1 MVWLYVPGLVVSK
14 WESESPI
21 PNLEQSLTWRGKP
34 FPRRSWQNV
43 WKKDYWI
50 QVLFGLTSRPSIL
63 NPGVES
69 FRSSL
74 AVFPVNL
81 GVLPESGK
89 KLPTLGGYG
98 TQSLKS
104 FAKLDPSMSFL
115 RTSPEW
121 LLEDLNVFSGRW
133 PKSGSMRSGICFERP
148 IAEHRKSGN
157 ACSSWATPTAHDGRR
172 PGLDM
177 KSTQKRNLSREV
189 GEWVNQNW
197 PTPRAAN
204 PGSRKPGTGG
214 KVLNEEATKNW
225 PTPAANPYGTN
236 QGGAAGRTG
245 PVRPSLE
252 TLAKVW
258 PTPTTTER
266 SGTNPK
272 TGRGDGLSKIAKE
285 KWPTPTVGDSRNAA
299 NNTAGRSEDAKHHHS
314 GNTLID
320 ATRKWATPTSRDWK
334 DGASPSEKVPTNS
347 LLGRQAP
354 RSHPKGSKPVLN
366 PRFVEHLQGLP
377 IGWTGSEPVEMR
389 FYLLWQHTH
398 GQFLKRGAHT
408 NEQRDV

>member
-34 FPRRSWQNV
+34 FPRRSWQNA
-43 WKKDYWI
+43 WKRDSWI
-50 QVLFGLTSRPSIL
+50 QVLFGLTSKPSIL
-63 NPGVES
+63 SRGVES

-81 GVLPESGK
+81 GVPLESK
-89 KLPTLGGYG
+89 KKPPTHGGYG

-104 FAKLDPSMSFL
+104 FAKLDRSMSFL

-121 LLEDLNVFSGRW
+121 LLEDLSAFSGRW
-133 PKSGSMRSGICFERP
+133 PKSGSMRNGICFERP
-148 IAEHRKSGN
+148 IAEHRKN
-157 ACSSWATPTAHDGRR
+157 EKECSSWATPTAHDGRR

-177 KSTQKRNLSREV
+177 KSTQRRNLSREV
-189 GEWVNQNW
+189 GEWVENW
-197 PTPRAAN
+197 PTPTATEGEKSPHPRR
-204 PGSRKPGTGG
+204 PKDKTLTS
-214 KVLNEEATKNW
+214 EAKSW

-252 TLAKVW
+252 TLAK
-258 PTPTTTER
+258 
-266 SGTNPK
+266 G
-272 TGRGDGLSKIAKE
+272 
-285 KWPTPTVGDSRNAA
+285 WPTPTVGDSRNAA
-299 NNTAGRSEDAKHHHS
+299 NNTAGRSEDAKPHHS

-354 RSHPKGSKPVLN
+354 RSHPKGLKPVLN

-389 FYLLWQHTH
+389 FYLSFQHTH
-398 GQFLKRGAHT
+398 GQFLKRGASS
-408 NEQRDV
+408 NE